1 MHKTINAVFHYNED
15 RCYTVREWLTAMGMP
30 YDFEMQGTIPL
41 NYYKQI
47 GQNVPA
53 RTAKFI
59 VDEAVRIINN
69 WDSVKRLDANV
80 MFYDNTKQTSTV
92 FS

>member
-1 MHKTINAVFHYNED
+1 
-15 RCYTVREWLTAMGMP
+15 MGMP

-53 RTAKFI
+53 RTAQFI
-59 VDEAVRIINN
+59 VEEAVKVINN
-69 WDSVKRLDANV
+69 WDSAKRINASV
-80 MFYDNTKQTSTV
+80 VFFDNTKQTSTI